1 MLVQQN
7 ESSKTIRNV
16 IINVAITFVI
26 VLIVIHFN
34 RKLNPPPPPPAY
46 IPTPIAE
53 KISADVNTRTKV
65 INYDIQQ
72 SKLNQLTATASE
84 VATIAET
91 KEDSANSVVTCP
103 MYVMPDFTS
112 VPQLPPKE
120 IMVKATKDQLIYIL
134 YQNIKDHQERII
146 KNRKRLYETY
156 NEYLKQCK

>member
-16 IINVAITFVI
+16 IINVAITFVF

-34 RKLNPPPPPPAY
+34 RKLNPPPPIE

-53 KISADVNTRTKV
+53 KISADVSTRNKV